1 MGFLPSRTT
10 TPRMFTFRV
19 PCLYDAIHDACN
31 TICGG
36 PFLGSLCPLIFA
48 LIAMGRLG
56 SAEPPDVPTGRKDVE
71 ALGTPTPYSVD
82 VERYRFG
89 TTDVRNPASYPIP
102 RHPVTRETVTFE
114 ESSPARVAPVWNTHS
129 IGPPLGQH
137 GHAPTGRRERHA
149 QQEGPAA
156 GRAARQ
162 ARLAGSSR
170 VWYTPRRL
178 FPSIGNSRYDD
189 FQ

>member
-19 PCLYDAIHDACN
+19 PCFYDAIHDACN

-71 ALGTPTPYSVD
+71 VLGTPTPYSVD

-149 QQEGPAA
+149 QQEDPAA
-156 GRAARQ
+156 GCAARR
-162 ARLAGSSR
+162 AGRAGSSNDWR
-170 VWYTPRRL
+170 TSRQG
-178 FPSIGNSRYDD
+178 FPVTGEYCRDG